1 VPLSVSAEVEA
12 APDFVFVSPP
22 ELESVVKAPDPG
34 VPEPIA
40 PGDAKVAPFNDEAF
54 KFATLVVELTTSG
67 AVPLDTVE
75 TSCPETESE
84 EPVAAP
90 ILGVVRVGPVPKTTL
105 PVPVAPAAVTPPIEI
120 LVPKVCSP
128 LQACAMLVS
137 AICPVLAGRVA
148 VTVPS
153 APATGSSVTRPE
165 VAFPW

>member
-1 VPLSVSAEVEA
+1 
-12 APDFVFVSPP
+12 
-22 ELESVVKAPDPG
+22 
-34 VPEPIA
+34 
-40 PGDAKVAPFNDEAF
+40 APFNDEAF

-90 ILGVVRVGPVPKTTL
+90 ILGVVRVGPVPNTTL

-165 VAFPW
+165 VALPMVSEPSVPEAPSVGEEVATGFVAEPTRIWPVPIETPPMLVE